1 MPEYRYKAIDDNGKP
16 HKGTMAADNETH
28 LETLLNKDGFYLLE
42 AAEIQAIVQ
51 SPAHEPDIVDPEEG
65 NWQQGPRMKPPPG
78 GGELH
83 LHKHEHAYAGAP
95 RAKWSALAVAS
106 LVIGSISILWS
117 SFGFIPQF
125 IVFSFAVMGAEEK
138 GEKIEGFG
146 GAFAVLFSNPVFYLC
161 LAAIITGYMGL
172 SRCRRRGLRGGGLA
186 IAGLITG
193 GLAIWGPIIIA
204 LLFW

>member
-1 MPEYRYKAIDDNGKP
+1 MPEYRYRAINDNGEP
-16 HKGTMAADNETH
+16 HKGTMAADSEAH
-28 LETLLNKDGFYLLE
+28 LETILNKGGYYLLE
-42 AAEIQAIVQ
+42 AAEVQAIVK
-51 SPAHEPDIVDPEEG
+51 STAHKPDIVDPEEE
-65 NWQQGPRMKPPPG
+65 NWQQGSRMKPPG

-125 IVFSFAVMGAEEK
+125 LVFSLAVMGAEEK
-138 GEKIEGFG
+138 GEKIKGVEG
-146 GAFAVLFSNPVFYLC
+146 ALAVLFANPVFYLC
-161 LAAIITGYMGL
+161 LAAIITGYMAL

-204 LLFW
+204 LFFW